1 MGLIPVPSKKNSR
14 EPAILIYF
22 WSQHTQQKMEDCNFN
37 TTVAAT
43 DVTGLEQKVHF
54 TPKAEHLRRKF
65 LVEDAEGRSM
75 TFDQLLLQLLVLLKL
90 LLVVKL
96 MLLLL
101 LLLKLML

>member
-1 MGLIPVPSKKNSR
+1 
-14 EPAILIYF
+14 
-22 WSQHTQQKMEDCNFN
+22 MEDCNFN